1 MLHEQ
6 TERQRLHHY
15 GSMCGAAALTPA
27 AAVARQDVQEIPRH
41 KIEQK
46 KKKKLNGE
54 GKKRGARRFRC
65 GPHIANWQGGF
76 CAFPGIPGFSHWHE
90 S

>member
-6 TERQRLHHY
+6 TERQRLRHH

-27 AAVARQDVQEIPRH
+27 VAVARQDVQEILRH

-46 KKKKLNGE
+46 KKEAKQRGE
-54 GKKRGARRFRC
+54 KKRRTQVSLRPTHCELAGWVLRFPRH
-65 GPHIANWQGGF
+65 PRVQPLA
-76 CAFPGIPGFSHWHE
+76 
-90 S
+90 